1 MILFPCSGCCPC
13 GWVESNS
20 FCYFM
25 NGSSEV
31 KWDDARTM
39 CQEIQKD
46 ADLAVI
52 TSETQNEFLYGLIN
66 SKTQDSWYG
75 TWIGSNEML
84 KMKTSSI
91 GLMALHYPGSTRT
104 GLVESLTATARN
116 AACFGD
122 RQHQN
127 LTSGMTPT
135 AISPF
140 EFQKE
145 RQSPLFFARNQ
156 PKAIKLRA

>member
-39 CQEIQKD
+39 CQDKD

-75 TWIGSNEML
+75 TWIGLE
-84 KMKTSSI
+84 
-91 GLMALHYPGSTRT
+91 
-104 GLVESLTATARN
+104 RN
-116 AACFGD
+116 AQDENKFYWVDGTP
-122 RQHQN
+122 
-127 LTSGMTPT
+127 LSGQYSNWASGEPNGNSEKCGLFWGPE
-135 AISPF
+135 ASKPNKWNDAYCDFSIRVSEGKPKPLVLC
-140 EFQKE
+140 QKPAE
-145 RQSPLFFARNQ
+145 SD
-156 PKAIKLRA
+156 